1 MFSLKFIST
10 QIRPSSA
17 LTKRII
23 EELKVSASYPGFGSR
38 DSVRERLGTFWAGV
52 SILNSRVRN
61 HNIFNSPFSVNFG
74 PVSGAYFASSKSK
87 NG

>member
-23 EELKVSASYPGFGSR
+23 EELKVSASYPGFGGR
-38 DSVRERLGTFWAGV
+38 DSVTVRERLGTSLAGL
-52 SILNSRVRN
+52 SIFHFRVRN
-61 HNIFNSPFSVNFG
+61 HDIFKSQFSVIL
-74 PVSGAYFASSKSK
+74 
-87 NG
+87 

>member
-38 DSVRERLGTFWAGV
+38 DSVRERLGTFLAGV
-52 SILNSRVRN
+52 SIFHSRVRN
-61 HNIFNSPFSVNFG
+61 RDIFKSQFSVIL
-74 PVSGAYFASSKSK
+74 
-87 NG
+87 

>member
-38 DSVRERLGTFWAGV
+38 DSVRERLGTFLAGV
-52 SILNSRVRN
+52 SIFHSRVRN
-61 HNIFNSPFSVNFG
+61 HDIF
-74 PVSGAYFASSKSK
+74 KSQF
-87 NG
+87 

>member
-38 DSVRERLGTFWAGV
+38 DSVREGLGTFLAGV
-52 SILNSRVRN
+52 SIFHSRVRN
-61 HNIFNSPFSVNFG
+61 HDIFKSQFSVIL
-74 PVSGAYFASSKSK
+74 
-87 NG
+87 